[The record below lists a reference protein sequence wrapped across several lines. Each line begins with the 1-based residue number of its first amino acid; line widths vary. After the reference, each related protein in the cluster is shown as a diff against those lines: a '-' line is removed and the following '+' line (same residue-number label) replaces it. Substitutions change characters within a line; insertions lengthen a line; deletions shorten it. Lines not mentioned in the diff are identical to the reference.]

1 MPTCFQYLAIYEYR
15 RASLWTRLI
24 PDLPRRGKGV
34 RRRSEA
40 GAKLYFLSSRHVLGI
55 QDSRIP
61 RVFKDSS
68 PSFVCE
74 AATKGG
80 GREGGTRAS
89 PKGSNPSGSHARVL
103 VPVYKMNTWKLDAA
117 VLHTY
122 KGVWPRV
129 HTCARARGR
138 NRKPR
143 SSRITTEQYAPSLF
157 HLLLAH
163 PRWHEDTPSPPEW
176 THVWPT
182 QAEYT
187 QAILYLL
194 NDARYLEEAMR
205 VYPGVSARP
214 IVASLNV
221 QREAL
226 SIVDG
231 WTRFSGFILFY
242 MAFLL
247 PSIDILPS
255 FLFLFVKFFERWDF
269 VFW

>member
-1 MPTCFQYLAIYEYR
+1 MR
-15 RASLWTRLI
+15 W
-24 PDLPRRGKGV
+24 V

-157 HLLLAH
+157 HLLFAH
-163 PRWHEDTPSPPEW
+163 PRWHEDTPSPPQSGH
-176 THVWPT
+176 TCGQHKRNIHK
-182 QAEYT
+182 Q
-187 QAILYLL
+187 
-194 NDARYLEEAMR
+194 
-205 VYPGVSARP
+205 S
-214 IVASLNV
+214 
-221 QREAL
+221 
-226 SIVDG
+226 SI
-231 WTRFSGFILFY
+231 S
-242 MAFLL
+242 
-247 PSIDILPS
+247 
-255 FLFLFVKFFERWDF
+255 
-269 VFW
+269 